1 MPRWSHRRRSPSGR
15 PALAVALALP
25 LLLLVG
31 CDGGETGDTGGTTTG
46 TTTETGSQEGL
57 LDAQI
62 TGSPTGKAAML
73 IEEVPATYAEY
84 KDTPSGERISVH
96 GNIPGT
102 SDGFQKGDQSLRIF
116 LMPYTGTGTYTFEG
130 DQNIG
135 GAYAEQDATHSFYAE
150 YGKGYTDHGSG
161 SITIAARDEKRIS
174 GSFSF
179 TAEND
184 AKTASVTVT
193 GTFDLPLLPD
203 DG

>member
-1 MPRWSHRRRSPSGR
+1 MSRWIHRRPSYCGR
-15 PALAVALALP
+15 PALAVALVLP
-25 LLLLVG
+25 LLVLAG
-31 CDGGETGDTGGTTTG
+31 CDGGETTDTGGTTTD
-46 TTTETGSQEGL
+46 TTTATESQEGL

-84 KDTPSGERISVH
+84 RDTASGERISIH

-102 SDGFQKGDQSLRIF
+102 SEGFQKGDQSLRIF
-116 LMPYTGTGTYTFEG
+116 LQPYTGTGTYTFEG
-130 DQNIG
+130 DQNVG

-150 YGKGYTDHGSG
+150 YGEGYTDHGSG
-161 SITIAARDEKRIS
+161 SITIDARDEKRIS

-179 TAEND
+179 TAEDD